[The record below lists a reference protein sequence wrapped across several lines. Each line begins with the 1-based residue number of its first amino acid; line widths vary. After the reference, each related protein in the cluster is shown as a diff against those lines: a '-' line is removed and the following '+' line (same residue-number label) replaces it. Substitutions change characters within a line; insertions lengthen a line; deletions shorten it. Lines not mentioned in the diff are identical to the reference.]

1 MKNQWRLKGKL
12 ALITGGTKG
21 IGLAIAEEFLRLG
34 AEIFIVARSENA
46 LNELLVEWKRKGYRA
61 YGRAFDVSK
70 QSHRQKLL
78 HEIDNR
84 WGKLDILVNNV
95 GTNIRKKVVQY
106 SAKEYQQI
114 FDTNLTSAFEMC
126 RGAYPFLKKSN
137 SASIVN
143 ISSVAGL
150 THVRTGA
157 PYGMTKAALIQMT
170 RNLAAEWAG
179 DSIRVNCVAPWY
191 IRTPLAE
198 TVLKNQEYLSA
209 VLARTPMQ
217 RIGTPEEVATVV
229 AFLGMP
235 ASSYVTGQCLSVDG
249 GFSIFGF

>member
-1 MKNQWRLKGKL
+1 MK
-12 ALITGGTKG
+12 AP
-21 IGLAIAEEFLRLG
+21 EERPGEEEWAQVSTFNIVLEDLTESGFGLRLWCDRCESRDPAVG
-34 AEIFIVARSENA
+34 I
-46 LNELLVEWKRKGYRA
+46 L
-61 YGRAFDVSK
+61 D
-70 QSHRQKLL
+70 
-78 HEIDNR
+78 R
-84 WGKLDILVNNV
+84 WGELDILVNNV
-95 GTNIRKKVVQY
+95 GTNIRKKAVQY
-106 SAKEYQQI
+106 SAKAYRQI
-114 FDTNLTSAFEMC
+114 FDTNLTSAFDMC

-143 ISSVAGL
+143 ISSVAGS

-170 RNLAAEWAG
+170 RNLAAEWAE

-198 TVLKNQEYLSA
+198 TVLKNPEYLSA

-235 ASSYVTGQCLSVDG
+235 ASSYVTGQCVSVDG

>member
-1 MKNQWRLKGKL
+1 MKDQWQLNGKF

-34 AEIFIVARSENA
+34 AEIFIVARTETT
-46 LNELLVEWKRKGYRA
+46 LGELRVAWQRKGFRA
-61 YGRAFDVSK
+61 NGGAFDLSK
-70 QSHRQKLL
+70 QSHRQKVIR
-78 HEIDNR
+78 EIEAH
-84 WGKLDILVNNV
+84 WGKLDVLVNNV
-95 GTNIRKKVVQY
+95 GTNIRKKAVQY
-106 SAKEYQQI
+106 SVKEYQHI
-114 FDTNLTSAFEMC
+114 FETNLTSAFDMC
-126 RGAYPFLKKSN
+126 RRAYPFLRKSN

-170 RNLAAEWAG
+170 RNLAAEWAC

-191 IRTPLAE
+191 IQTPLAE
-198 TVLKNQEYLSA
+198 SVLKNPEYLSA
-209 VLARTPMQ
+209 VLARTPML
-217 RIGTPEEVATVV
+217 RIGTANEVASVV
-229 AFLGMP
+229 AFLCMQ

>member
-1 MKNQWRLKGKL
+1 
-12 ALITGGTKG
+12 
-21 IGLAIAEEFLRLG
+21 
-34 AEIFIVARSENA
+34 
-46 LNELLVEWKRKGYRA
+46 
-61 YGRAFDVSK
+61 
-70 QSHRQKLL
+70 
-78 HEIDNR
+78 
-84 WGKLDILVNNV
+84 
-95 GTNIRKKVVQY
+95 
-106 SAKEYQQI
+106 
-114 FDTNLTSAFEMC
+114 
-126 RGAYPFLKKSN
+126 
-137 SASIVN
+137 
-143 ISSVAGL
+143 
-150 THVRTGA
+150 
-157 PYGMTKAALIQMT
+157 MTKAALIQMT
-170 RNLAAEWAG
+170 RNLAAEWAS